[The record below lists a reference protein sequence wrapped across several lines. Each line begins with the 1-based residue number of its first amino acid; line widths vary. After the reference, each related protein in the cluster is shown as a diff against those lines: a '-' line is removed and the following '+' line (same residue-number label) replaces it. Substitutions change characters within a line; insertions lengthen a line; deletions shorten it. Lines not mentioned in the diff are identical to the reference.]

1 VLSLTEALWAESRGT
16 GLRVMAFSPG
26 FTQTEYFDAVGSTDA
41 AGGSAYQ
48 SAEEVVSNA
57 LRALG
62 RSNPSPSAI
71 SGWKNHA
78 VASAGRLP
86 SRRQMVSLAART
98 T

>member
-1 VLSLTEALWAESRGT
+1 VGGVSRYRSASD
-16 GLRVMAFSPG
+16 GLLAGV
-26 FTQTEYFDAVGSTDA
+26 TQTEYFDAVGSTDA
-41 AGGSAYQ
+41 AGGFAYQ

-71 SGWKNHA
+71 SGCKNHA

-98 T
+98 TLRDSGNH